1 MTTICGLLVPR
12 VGDVVATGDGEGGD
26 GGGGE
31 SGAGVE
37 GVAESGQIGR
47 GQISRT
53 ASRRQTDAD
62 LSAPRCLLDIFTA
75 PFNHSPIS
83 LLPYTALP
91 IV

>member
-47 GQISRT
+47 GQISTT

-62 LSAPRCLLDIFTA
+62 LSPPRYLLDIFTA
-75 PFNHSPIS
+75 PFNQPNFT
-83 LLPYTALP
+83 LPYTALP